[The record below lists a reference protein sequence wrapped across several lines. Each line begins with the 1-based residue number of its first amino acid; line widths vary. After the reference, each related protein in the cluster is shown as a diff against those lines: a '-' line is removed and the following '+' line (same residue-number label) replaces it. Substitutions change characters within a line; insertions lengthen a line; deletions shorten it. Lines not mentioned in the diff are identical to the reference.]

1 MQSTATMAENKAFE
15 PDEGVTG
22 KSPPIES
29 LVDRVGIEILL
40 SSWLIARASLITA
53 PWCSVWCYLIRRHA
67 IRVVVA
73 YICIL
78 FAVNGQPSVIRH

>member
-40 SSWLIARASLITA
+40 SSWLISTGFSDNCPVTLRGHI
-53 PWCSVWCYLIRRHA
+53 I
-67 IRVVVA
+67 
-73 YICIL
+73 
-78 FAVNGQPSVIRH
+78 